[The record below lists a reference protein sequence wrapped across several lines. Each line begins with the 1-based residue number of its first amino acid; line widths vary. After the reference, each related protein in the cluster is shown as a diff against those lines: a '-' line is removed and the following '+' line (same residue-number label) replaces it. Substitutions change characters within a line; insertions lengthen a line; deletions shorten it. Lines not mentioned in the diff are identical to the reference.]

1 MKCKN
6 FLLQIGIEIKL
17 QHLKKMF
24 KLSTRQLQ
32 FFQPLHKK

>member
-6 FLLQIGIEIKL
+6 VLLQIGIEIKL

-32 FFQPLHKK
+32 FCQPFHEK